1 VQAQIA
7 AWLAP
12 LKLES
17 RALVV
22 EDAKA
27 ARRNLNGLL
36 ECEEVVV
43 GHCTDWGEAVELVAG
58 DPRLGRA

>member
-1 VQAQIA
+1 M
-7 AWLAP
+7 
-12 LKLES
+12 
-17 RALVV
+17 V